1 MIRAA
6 ASGVVDFSEASAAG
20 EEWWR
25 RTNALLDDLA
35 RKEDESLLAEAY
47 KYHLALMSN
56 SDLTDDSFNRA
67 KKSALDTFVEIFNLV
82 HPWEVTSTKK
92 MRQEQIVKLRDA
104 YKRLFGGDPSDPE
117 FRQRLEADVARDRA
131 KRESTARESQP
142 EEELRKRIIEN
153 ARNRRR
159 KKPGA
164 R

>member
-6 ASGVVDFSEASAAG
+6 ASGVVDFSQANAAG

-35 RKEDESLLAEAY
+35 RKEDEDLLSEAY

-56 SDLTDDSFNRA
+56 SALTDDSFNRA
-67 KKSALDTFVEIFNLV
+67 KKIALDTFVEIFNLS
-82 HPWEVTSTKK
+82 HPWEATSTKK
-92 MRQEQIVKLRDA
+92 MRQEQILKLRDA

-117 FRQRLEADVARDRA
+117 FKKRLEADVARDQA
-131 KRESTARESQP
+131 KRAAAVRESQP
-142 EEELRKRIIEN
+142 EEELRRRVIAN
-153 ARNRRR
+153 ARDRR
-159 KKPGA
+159 KKRPGA